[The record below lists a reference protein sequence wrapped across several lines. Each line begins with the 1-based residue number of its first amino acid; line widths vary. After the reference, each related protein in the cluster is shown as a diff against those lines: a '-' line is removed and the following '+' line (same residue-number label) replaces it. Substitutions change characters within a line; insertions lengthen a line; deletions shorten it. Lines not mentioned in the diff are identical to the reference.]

1 MQKARALYSIGII
14 ALVSFIAWLI
24 FYLKG
29 KQFAVRDRLRKADA
43 ILVLSG
49 TRGDINF
56 LNGKIR
62 TAVQLYKQGW
72 APYIVVSGKI
82 SEKVTETL
90 IPIPED
96 ELQIAVINGRIRQE
110 DIALALSKWDT
121 NLGANYM
128 YNQAIQM
135 GVPPEAILVENES
148 LHTRENAEYV
158 LAFLKEH
165 HMSKVILVTSPFHQ
179 LRAYLT
185 FMKVFQ
191 PHGIEIINYY
201 AENGE
206 WHPAT
211 WFLRAEYRKLVSS
224 ETKRIK
230 KYREK
235 GHLL

>member
-1 MQKARALYSIGII
+1 MAL
-14 ALVSFIAWLI
+14 LSFIAWLI

-29 KQFAVRDRLRKADA
+29 KQFAVRDRLRQADA

-62 TAVQLYKQGW
+62 TSVQLYQQGW
-72 APYIVVSGKI
+72 APYIIVSGKV
-82 SEKVTETL
+82 SVKVTETL

-96 ELQIAVINGRIRQE
+96 ELHTAAINGRIQQE
-110 DIALALSKWDT
+110 DIAMAITKWDT
-121 NLGANYM
+121 SLGAPYM
-128 YNQAIQM
+128 YNQAVQM

-158 LAFLKEH
+158 LSILKEH

-185 FMKVFQ
+185 LMKVF
-191 PHGIEIINYY
+191 HLHSIEIINYY
-201 AENGE
+201 ADSGE

-211 WFLRAEYRKLVSS
+211 WFLKAEYRKLVNS
-224 ETKRIK
+224 EIERIK

-235 GHLL
+235 GDLL